1 MSSIFK
7 KKRHRARQVSPG
19 CRENTLNLLASIYM
33 EEMKTPGP
41 SFKYHPEASL
51 PAGKSARRLL
61 PGGSLCPQASQPG
74 GFCPEAVFARRQEAV
89 FARFCPEAVFAR
101 RQVSPEASA
110 WRQSLPVGKS
120 ARRLLPG
127 GSLCPQASQ
136 PGGNLC
142 P

>member
-1 MSSIFK
+1 MVTLQCATLMRNVEHIQ
-7 KKRHRARQVSPG
+7 KKRHRVRQVSPG

-41 SFKYHPEASL
+41 SFIYHPEASL

-74 GFCPEAVFARRQEAV
+74 GFCPEAVFARRQ
-89 FARFCPEAVFAR
+89 
-101 RQVSPEASA
+101 VSPEASA
-110 WRQSLPVGKS
+110 RRQSLPASARRQSLPAGKS

-127 GSLCPQASQ
+127 GSLCP
-136 PGGNLC
+136 
-142 P
+142 